1 VINLYPIESQTFT
14 IINLL
19 KKIKHIF
26 YINIKR
32 SNKKR
37 FIKKQ
42 FSFAKSFLEDGEY
55 LIDITCNYVF
65 KDDLFTK
72 TTLKELFGI
81 EPLKAIENNL
91 FRSLIYFFSGLKLFV
106 KTNNK
111 AKDSSQLNGTFLLM
125 SNKQKGEENYGD
137 FKLFDFYNNKILT
150 RHVSQ
155 SNYYKKIENYKIF
168 NSYFRI
174 PSITHYCSK
183 NYVTMEEM
191 VDFIP
196 RIKLKERDFDKIV
209 NYIFDSYCDYF
220 EMRVKASQFNT
231 AKAVD
236 FLTNYQLNSDAVS
249 ITHKL
254 KKNIERNSLSSNIP
268 ILFQHGDLSLSNILL
283 AKNKKCYMIDWE
295 HANSYSFLY
304 DIMWAWQNEAI
315 NRNNYYFLKEYY
327 SGKYDKNL
335 QRIFDI
341 FDLSYDDNLRHVY
354 LNIVIAEL
362 LYKRFYTQGSKLAN
376 WFINEKIL
384 PLISKIENDYFFKI

>member
-1 VINLYPIESQTFT
+1 MYPIESQTFT
-14 IINLL
+14 IIDLL

-26 YINIKR
+26 YITIKR
-32 SNKKR
+32 SKKKR
-37 FIKKQ
+37 LIKKQ

-65 KDDLFTK
+65 KDDFLTK
-72 TTLKELFGI
+72 TILKKLSGI
-81 EPLKAIENNL
+81 EPLKAIENKI

-111 AKDSSQLNGTFLLM
+111 TKDSFQLNGTFLLM
-125 SNKQKGEENYGD
+125 SNKQKGEENYGGY
-137 FKLFDFYNNKILT
+137 KIFDFYNKKILT

-155 SNYYKKIENYKIF
+155 SNYYKNIKNYKTF
-168 NSYFRI
+168 NSHFRI
-174 PSITHYCSK
+174 PSITHYCSA

-196 RIKLKERDFDKIV
+196 RNKLKERNFDKIV
-209 NYIFDSYCDYF
+209 DYIFNSYCDYF
-220 EMRVKASQFNT
+220 EMRVKASQYNT
-231 AKAVD
+231 AKAAD
-236 FLTNYQLNSDAVS
+236 FLTDYQLNLNSDAVF
-249 ITHKL
+249 ITNKL
-254 KKNIERNSLSSNIP
+254 KKYIERNSLNRNIP
-268 ILFQHGDLSLSNILL
+268 ILLQHGDLSLSNILL
-283 AKNKKCYMIDWE
+283 AKNKKCYIIDWE

-335 QRIFDI
+335 QRIFNI
-341 FDLSYDDNLRHVY
+341 FNLSYDDNLRHVY

-362 LYKRFYTQGSKLAN
+362 LYKRIYTQGSTLAN
-376 WFINEKIL
+376 WFINERIQ
-384 PLISKIENDYFFKI
+384 PLILKIENDYLFKI